1 MDHVMP
7 VGMTLQLAILLAT
20 RNGNIGVYDVG
31 EGTTRYS
38 GALEALGKPLVRK
51 QK

>member
-1 MDHVMP
+1 LD
-7 VGMTLQLAILLAT
+7 T

-31 EGTTRYS
+31 EGTARYS

-51 QK
+51 RSSWILLLYVRPLG